1 MEVLSYPGHF
11 WPSGLKLLEKKR
23 PARLLKLN
31 SSRQYGVVLLSVL
44 NVNEYLCED
53 IDLHCILTEAGA
65 VRDKTGGQGSTP
77 HIPSPNINV
86 TTSNPQK
93 TKTFNFSSSKM
104 LLYKSL
110 K

>member
-1 MEVLSYPGHF
+1 M
-11 WPSGLKLLEKKR
+11 
-23 PARLLKLN
+23 
-31 SSRQYGVVLLSVL
+31 L

-53 IDLHCILTEAGA
+53 VDLHCILTEAGA

-77 HIPSPNINV
+77 HIPSPNIM
-86 TTSNPQK
+86 SQPQILK
-93 TKTFNFSSSKM
+93 RQKLNFSSSKM